1 MVGSEKVTRFQI
13 LGRCRASLVGAVLVV
28 SLGLLWG
35 PAATGA
41 SRATAGPELAA
52 AATAGAAYTALAPT
66 RLLDTRV
73 LGAALGPHGSTA
85 LAVTGGNVP
94 AGATAVAINVTV
106 TDTTAASYL
115 TVYPA
120 GVALPVISNLN
131 WSPGQTVANLVIV
144 PVGSGGE
151 IDFYNDSGS
160 TDLVVDLEG
169 YFAPEPTG
177 STLGA
182 YLPLTPARIAD
193 TRGGSGYPD
202 AGTPLGPGVSLA
214 VQVAGAGGV
223 PATGVS
229 AAILNITVTNTTAA
243 GYLTVFPTGLAR
255 PTASNLNWTTGQTL
269 ANRVVV
275 PVGSGGQISLYNQT
289 GSSDVVVDVDGYFSS
304 GSVNSSNLT
313 LFSALSPVR
322 ILDTRQTNSPLSAA
336 ASVNVQVGGTAGIAA
351 GASAVVANVTATDTT
366 ANSYLTVYPGAAPP
380 VASDLNWSAG
390 ATVPNLTVAALSG
403 SGMLAIYNHAGSVAV
418 VVDVFGYFSPVG
430 SSSTSSTIPSIA
442 SANWSGYEVSD
453 GPYTSV
459 AGTFTVP
466 SLASSSTVSAMAE
479 WVGIDGAANSSLI
492 QAGVGESFDPTT
504 NQVLIQPWWEILPA
518 PETPITSVVVAPG
531 DTVTVAIGQ
540 SSASMWTIHVTND
553 TNGQSFTT
561 DQSYSGP
568 LSSAEWIVEAPTVSS
583 SGTVTTLGAY
593 SPNITFT
600 GLQDTGTSLGTT
612 AVVMEQAGE
621 VVSVP
626 STLTAAG
633 FTVAYG
639 STQPAAP

>member
-1 MVGSEKVTRFQI
+1 MTRFQI
-13 LGRCRASLVGAVLVV
+13 LGRRCRASLVGAVLVA
-28 SLGLLWG
+28 SLGVLG
-35 PAATGA
+35 GAAATGA
-41 SRATAGPELAA
+41 SGATAGPELAA
-52 AATAGAAYTALAPT
+52 AATAGAAYTALVPT

-73 LGAALGPHGSTA
+73 LGAALGPQGSTA

-151 IDFYNDSGS
+151 IDFYNDAGS

-182 YLPLTPARIAD
+182 YLALTPARIAD
-193 TRGGSGYPD
+193 TRVGSGYPD
-202 AGTPLGPGVSLA
+202 AGTPLGPGASLA
-214 VQVAGAGGV
+214 VQVAGVGGV

-229 AAILNITVTNTTAA
+229 AAVLNITVTNPTAA

-289 GSSDVVVDVDGYFSS
+289 GTTDVVVDVDGYFSS
-304 GSVNSSNLT
+304 GSVNSSSLS

-322 ILDTRQTNSPLSAA
+322 VLDTRQTNSPLSAA
-336 ASVNVQVGGTAGIAA
+336 ASVNVQMGGIAGIAA

-366 ANSYLTVYPGAAPP
+366 ANSYLTVYPGGAPP
-380 VASDLNWSAG
+380 VASDLNWSVG
-390 ATVPNLTVAALSG
+390 ATVPNLTVAVLSG

-442 SANWSGYEVSD
+442 SANWSGYEVGD

-466 SLASSSTVSAMAE
+466 SLASSSIDSAMAE

-504 NQVLIQPWWEILPA
+504 NEVLIQPWWEILPA
-518 PETPITSVVVAPG
+518 PETPITSVAVAPG

-540 SSASMWTIHVTND
+540 SSASMWTIEVTND
-553 TNGQSFTT
+553 TNRQSFAT
-561 DQSYSGP
+561 DQPYSGP

-583 SGTVTTLGAY
+583 SGTVATLGAY

-600 GLQDTGTSLGTT
+600 GLQATGTSLGTT

-626 STLTAAG
+626 SALTAAG